1 MFEKKVIITCQHLHW
16 IELSIQI
23 NLEIMAHQ
31 ASLVAWTVKNL
42 PARQES
48 QVQSLGQ
55 EDPLA
60 KGTAT
65 HSSILAWEISWTRGA
80 WQATVHWVA
89 KSQTWLSDWTTR
101 TYAGTAWSLAK
112 DSMGPNLGLWRSFS
126 LRLSLLSTSY
136 FIHLKSYI
144 LLNFLK
150 LYSTQLWSFTI
161 TFFFFLVLDSV
172 FKLSTSSEC
181 LLVILRVFYF
191 QGHPDALPQ
200 FSLSQMPMGHIAV
213 SYLPPPVQILG
224 LWNILSSSF
233 VIDTVF
239 GFWFL
244 LSYLLLCFIMI

>member
-1 MFEKKVIITCQHLHW
+1 MFEKKVIITCRHLHW

-89 KSQTWLSDWTTR
+89 KSQTWLSDWTR

-136 FIHLKSYI
+136 FIHIKSYI

-161 TFFFFLVLDSV
+161 TFFFWFWILFLNCPLIMSV
-172 FKLSTSSEC
+172 CWWLWGSSISRGT
-181 LLVILRVFYF
+181 LM
-191 QGHPDALPQ
+191 P
-200 FSLSQMPMGHIAV
+200 SLS
-213 SYLPPPVQILG
+213 
-224 LWNILSSSF
+224 
-233 VIDTVF
+233 
-239 GFWFL
+239 FL
-244 LSYLLLCFIMI
+244 FHRCQWVT